1 MAKQEIQLLSVD
13 VIFYDDRTTA
23 TEYTSTRTLLEHEIV
38 VWRPENLLNHY
49 ETTDDYRGDTSLDD
63 SGSAEYRR
71 DLKRRTRD
79 MREFLELGRTLV
91 ILLPPPRQFY
101 IATGEKRNDGT
112 RAKPNVKRIVEAR
125 QLTETLPLAP
135 TLQAASGE
143 AFEVVGDAAF
153 AAMWRTVGDQFV
165 YEAFCE
171 IEDSEPMLRV
181 PGTERVIAARA
192 EVAGGSVLYLPY
204 LLVDK
209 PDIEE
214 QGDEETDTEY
224 NQRWQLANTELQEEN
239 DGALIDAILEYVSGS
254 SGTAKPLPAWVD
266 RVVLP
271 REQRAEEKADQAARR
286 AEAARATAEE
296 ARAEVARVRAKKA
309 LIALDGNGLEEAVAN
324 AFEELGATITAGV
337 PGRADRILEWK
348 GKKAVLEVK
357 GSVKSASERNAAQLE
372 KWVAEHTALVD
383 DDEEAEPPKGILVVN
398 AWREQPLPE
407 RDKPTFPDQML
418 AYSEARGHCLLES
431 AQLLTALVTATNQ
444 AKRAAF
450 LDAIFGTAG
459 VLEGWQWSEQLEVV
473 SADSEA

>member
-1 MAKQEIQLLSVD
+1 
-13 VIFYDDRTTA
+13 VI
-23 TEYTSTRTLLEHEIV
+23 
-38 VWRPENLLNHY
+38 WRPENLLNHY
-49 ETTDDYRGDTSLDD
+49 KKTDDYRGDTCLDD

-71 DLKRRTRD
+71 DLERRTRD

-101 IATGEKRNDGT
+101 IATGERRNDGT

-125 QLTETLPLAP
+125 QLAETLPLTP

-153 AAMWRTVGDQFV
+153 AAMWRAVGDQYV

-171 IEDSEPMLRV
+171 VEGSEPMLRV
-181 PGTERVIAARA
+181 PGTERMIAARA
-192 EVAGGSVLYLPY
+192 EVSGGTVLYLPY
-204 LLVDK
+204 LLVDE

-214 QGDEETDTEY
+214 QGDEESDAEY
-224 NQRWQLANTELQEEN
+224 SQRWQLANTVLQEEK
-239 DGALIDAILEYVSGS
+239 DGALIDAILEYVKGS
-254 SGTAKPLPAWVD
+254 SGTAEPLPAWVD

-271 REQRAEEKADQAARR
+271 REQRAKEKADQAARK
-286 AEAARATAEE
+286 AETARAKAEE

-309 LIALDGNGLEEAVAN
+309 LIALDGNGLEEAVAT
-324 AFEELGATITAGV
+324 AFEELGATITVGV
-337 PGRADRILEWK
+337 PGRADQILEWK

-372 KWVAEHTALVD
+372 KWVAEHTASD
-383 DDEEAEPPKGILVVN
+383 DNDEEGEPPKGILVVN

-407 RDKPTFPDQML
+407 RDKPAFPDQML

-450 LDAIFGTAG
+450 LDAIFGTTG

>member
-1 MAKQEIQLLSVD
+1 MAEQEIQILCVD
-13 VIFYDDRTTA
+13 FTFYDDRTTT
-23 TEYTSTRTLLEHEIV
+23 TEYSSTRTLLEHEIV
-38 VWRPENLLNHY
+38 IWQPDNLLDHY
-49 ETTDDYRGDTSLDD
+49 GKTDDYTGDTCLDD

-91 ILLPPPRQFY
+91 ILLPQPRQFF
-101 IATGEKRNDGT
+101 IATGERRNDGT

-125 QLTETLPLAP
+125 QLTEALPLTP

-143 AFEVVGDAAF
+143 AFEVVGDAVF
-153 AAMWRTVGDQFV
+153 AAMWRAVGDQFT

-171 IEDSEPMLRV
+171 VESSEPMLRV
-181 PGTERVIAARA
+181 PGTDRVIAARA
-192 EVAGGSVLYLPY
+192 EVAGGTVLYLPY
-204 LLVDK
+204 LLIDA

-214 QGDEETDTEY
+214 QGDDESDADY
-224 NQRWQLANTELQEEN
+224 NQRWQLANTELQEEK
-239 DGALIDAILEYVSGS
+239 DGALIDAILEYVRGS
-254 SGTAKPLPAWVD
+254 TGTAEPLPAWVD

-271 REQRAEEKADQAARR
+271 REQRAQEKADQAARR
-286 AEAARATAEE
+286 AEAARVIAEE

-309 LIALDGNGLEEAVAN
+309 LIALDGNGLEEAVAT
-324 AFEELGATITAGV
+324 AFQELGVTITAGA

-348 GKKAVLEVK
+348 GKRAVLEVK

-372 KWVAEHTALVD
+372 KWVAEHTASVGD
-383 DDEEAEPPKGILVVN
+383 GEEAEPPKGILVVN
-398 AWREQPLPE
+398 AWREQPLPK
-407 RDKPTFPDQML
+407 RDKLAFPNQML

-450 LDAIFGTAG
+450 LDAIFATIGA
-459 VLEGWQWSEQLEVV
+459 LEGWQWSEHLEVIK
-473 SADSEA
+473 ADSEA

>member
-1 MAKQEIQLLSVD
+1 MAEQEIQILSVD
-13 VIFYDDRTTA
+13 VSFYDDRTTA

-38 VWRPENLLNHY
+38 IWRPENVLNHY
-49 ETTDDYRGDTSLDD
+49 GKTEKYEGDICLDD
-63 SGSAEYRR
+63 SGSAQYKR
-71 DLKRRTRD
+71 DLERRTRD

-101 IATGEKRNDGT
+101 IATGKRRNDGT

-125 QLTETLPLAP
+125 QLSETLPLTP
-135 TLQAASGE
+135 TLHAASGE
-143 AFEVVGDAAF
+143 ASEVVGDAAF
-153 AAMWRTVGDQFV
+153 ARLWRAVGDQFV
-165 YEAFCE
+165 YVTFCE
-171 IEDSEPMLRV
+171 VEDSEPMLRV

-192 EVAGGSVLYLPY
+192 EVMGGTVLYLPY
-204 LLVDK
+204 LLVDE
-209 PDIEE
+209 PEIDE
-214 QGDEETDTEY
+214 QGEDESDTEY
-224 NQRWQLANTELQEEN
+224 NRRWHLANTELQGEN
-239 DGALIDAILEYVSGS
+239 DGALIDGILEYARES
-254 SGTAKPLPAWVD
+254 SSTAEPLPVWVD

-271 REQRAEEKADQAARR
+271 REQRVKEKAELAARK
-286 AEAARATAEE
+286 AETARAKAEE

-309 LIALDGNGLEEAVAN
+309 LIALDGNGLEEAVAR
-324 AFEELGATITAGV
+324 AFEELGATMTAGA
-337 PGRADRILEWK
+337 PGRADQILEWK

-372 KWVAEHTALVD
+372 KWVAEHTASAD
-383 DDEEAEPPKGILVVN
+383 DDEESEPPKGILVVN

-407 RDKPTFPDQML
+407 RDKPAFPDQML

-450 LDAIFGTAG
+450 LDALFKTVG
-459 VLEGWQWSEQLEVV
+459 VLAGWQWSEQLEVV